1 MANGTLKVGTLTTSS
16 GSGNITIGSG
26 VTLNSNTPAFSAR
39 LSANQSLSNAT
50 LTKVQYDIE
59 EFDTDNCYDTSNY
72 RFTIPSNGAGKYLI
86 SFSNYLK
93 AESLTAFNFGDCELR
108 KNGTKIDDS
117 FVDLRSG
124 GDGHQFQIGKTHFLD
139 LADGDYFEVFA
150 RINVSSGNLR
160 VEGDT
165 SQSLSV
171 FMGMK
176 IGA

>member
-1 MANGTLKVGTLTTSS
+1 MANGTLKVGTITTSS

-26 VTLNSNTPAFSAR
+26 VTLNSNTPAFSAK
-39 LSANQSLSNAT
+39 LSANQSLSNST

-93 AESLTAFNFGDCELR
+93 AESTTAFNFGDCELR

-117 FVDLRSG
+117 FVDMRSG

-139 LADGDYFEVFA
+139 LVDGDYFEVFA

-165 SQSLSV
+165 HNSV
-171 FMGMK
+171 FMGMR